1 MRLPFFRRRVEPAPV
16 LAMYTGPAFW
26 QRHRKKLLFLLVLW
40 TLFYGLAFGLTTTYF
55 LLQLTIPL
63 ILLAAAM
70 IWLLPETETAPVGL
84 LHTLLFA
91 FVIVLLLW
99 PDYLAITLSGLPWI
113 TAIRLAAVPLAF
125 VLFVCLSTSREMRE
139 ELSEVLSTAP
149 WVWKLL
155 TAFGVVAIFSVFT
168 SSETTASVNKL
179 IVAGTNWF
187 LVFFVAAY
195 VFRTP
200 GRVTRFA
207 YLLCGI
213 AVVVSLIGVQEYR
226 HSAVPWAG
234 HIPSFLAVQDESV
247 QRILAGAARAATG
260 IYRVQSKFTTS
271 LGLAEFYAL
280 LMPFLVH
287 FMVYG
292 QRWWL
297 RVGAAVMIPLV
308 FRMIILTDSRLGM
321 VGFFLSCVLY
331 LAIWAIWRWQRD
343 RDSLFGP
350 ATILAF
356 PAVFV
361 AFLVST
367 FAVGRLRALVWG
379 SGAQQ
384 ASTDGRKQQ
393 FIAGIPKVLEQPWGY
408 GIGRSAETL
417 GFTNAAGSLTI
428 DTYYLAVALEYG
440 VIGFVIYYAMFIN
453 ALWNGARRIPRAY
466 ATEHMLIAPLTIA
479 LFNFVVIKSIFSQ
492 QENHPLAFIM
502 LGALIALCWQMD
514 RSEAGEQAAGDAPR

>member
-1 MRLPFFRRRVEPAPV
+1 MRLPFRQRKLAPAPV

-26 QRHRKKLLFLLVLW
+26 QRHRRKLLLALTLW
-40 TLFYGLAFGLTTTYF
+40 TLFYGFVFGLTTTYF

-63 ILLAAAM
+63 VLLAAAT
-70 IWLLPETETAPVGL
+70 IWLLPESEAAPVGL

-91 FVIVLLLW
+91 FVVVLLIW
-99 PDYLAITLSGLPWI
+99 PDYLAITLPGLPWI

-125 VLFVCLSTSREMRE
+125 ALFVCLSTSPELRD
-139 ELSEVLSTAP
+139 ELSEVLSVTP
-149 WVWKLL
+149 WVWKLMA
-155 TAFGVVAIFSVFT
+155 AFGVIALLSVAV
-168 SSETTASVNKL
+168 SSEPGASFNKL

-187 LVFFVAAY
+187 VVFFVAAY

-200 GRVTRFA
+200 GRVTSFA
-207 YLLCGI
+207 FLLCGI
-213 AVVVSLIGVQEYR
+213 AVVVSLVGVQEYR

-247 QRILAGAARAATG
+247 QRILAGGARAATG

-287 FMVYG
+287 FMVFG

-297 RVGAAVMIPLV
+297 RLGAAAMIPFL

-331 LAIWAIWRWQRD
+331 LAVWAVWRWQRD

-350 ATILAF
+350 AILLSY

-361 AFLVST
+361 AFIVST

-393 FIAGIPKVLEQPWGY
+393 FIAGIPKVFERPWGY

-417 GFTNAAGSLTI
+417 GFTNGAGSLTI
-428 DTYYLAVALEYG
+428 DTYYLAVALEFG
-440 VIGFVIYYAMFIN
+440 VVGFFVYYAIFVN
-453 ALWNGARRIPRAY
+453 ALWNGARRLPHAY
-466 ATEHMLIAPLTIA
+466 TPEHMLIAPLTIA

-502 LGALIALCWQMD
+502 LGAIVALCWQMD
-514 RSEAGEQAAGDAPR
+514 KSDADQKA